1 LSGNPTPLFDEDPEW
16 DSHIEKDPEKRAETN
31 RRLQNWRPLLA
42 ARNSTAYLEHQ
53 INLIEEYANTRG

>member
-1 LSGNPTPLFDEDPEW
+1 LSSNPTAFPEDPEW
-16 DSHIEKDPEKRAETN
+16 DSHVETDPEKRAAIN

-42 ARNSTAYLEHQ
+42 ARNSNIYLEEQ

>member
-1 LSGNPTPLFDEDPEW
+1 LSSSPTSFPEDPEW
-16 DSHIEKDPEKRAETN
+16 DSHIERDPEKRAAIN

-42 ARNSTAYLEHQ
+42 ARNSNAYLDEQ